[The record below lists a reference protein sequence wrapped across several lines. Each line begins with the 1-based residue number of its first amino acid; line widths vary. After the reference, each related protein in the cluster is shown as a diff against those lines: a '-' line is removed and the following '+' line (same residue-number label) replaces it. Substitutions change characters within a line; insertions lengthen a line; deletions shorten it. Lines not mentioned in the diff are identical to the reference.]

1 FRRFDPVA
9 RTCRRR
15 TGARVPDEDPVIAQL
30 NELFGE
36 HTFFLDQHGLNIV
49 EPVEA
54 AEPAAE
60 CAKVVKLASWSD
72 DSRSDLKLHE
82 PAATEHCRDAG
93 IEALRPSG
101 ADP

>member
-1 FRRFDPVA
+1 MAD
-9 RTCRRR
+9 
-15 TGARVPDEDPVIAQL
+15 DKD
-30 NELFGE
+30 
-36 HTFFLDQHGLNIV
+36 NIV

-82 PAATEHCRDAG
+82 PAATDIVVTLGSKH
-93 IEALRPSG
+93 
-101 ADP
+101 

>member
-1 FRRFDPVA
+1 MKLNSAQVQ
-9 RTCRRR
+9 RTLDQFE
-15 TGARVPDEDPVIAQL
+15 ADVIPDENPVIAKL
-30 NELFGE
+30 TDLFGE

-60 CAKVVKLASWSD
+60 SVRVVKLASWSN

-82 PAATEHCRDAG
+82 PAETDIVVTLGSKH
-93 IEALRPSG
+93 
-101 ADP
+101 

>member
-1 FRRFDPVA
+1 MKLNSAQVQ
-9 RTCRRR
+9 RTLDQFE
-15 TGARVPDEDPVIAQL
+15 ADVIPDENPVIAKL
-30 NELFGE
+30 NDLFGE

-60 CAKVVKLASWSD
+60 SVRVVKLASWSN

-82 PAATEHCRDAG
+82 PAETDIVVTLGSKH
-93 IEALRPSG
+93 
-101 ADP
+101 

>member
-1 FRRFDPVA
+1 MKLNSAQVQ
-9 RTCRRR
+9 RTLDQVE
-15 TGARVPDEDPVIAQL
+15 ASVIPDEAPVIAKL
-30 NELFGE
+30 NDAFGE

-60 CAKVVKLASWSD
+60 CVKVVKLASWSN

-82 PAATEHCRDAG
+82 PAETDIVVTLGSKH
-93 IEALRPSG
+93 
-101 ADP
+101 

>member
-1 FRRFDPVA
+1 MKLNSSQVQ
-9 RTCRRR
+9 RTLDQFE
-15 TGARVPDEDPVIAQL
+15 ASVIPDEAPVIAKL

-36 HTFFLDQHGLNIV
+36 HTFFLDEHGLNIV

-60 CAKVVKLASWSD
+60 CAKVVSLANWSD

-82 PAATEHCRDAG
+82 PAETDIVVTLGSKH
-93 IEALRPSG
+93 
-101 ADP
+101 

>member
-1 FRRFDPVA
+1 MKLNSAQVQ
-9 RTCRRR
+9 RTLDQFE
-15 TGARVPDEDPVIAQL
+15 ASVIPDEAPVIAKL

-60 CAKVVKLASWSD
+60 CAKVVSLANWSD
-72 DSRSDLKLHE
+72 DKRSSLKLHE
-82 PAATEHCRDAG
+82 PADTDIVVTLGSKH
-93 IEALRPSG
+93 
-101 ADP
+101 